1 MKICTLTKTDLENVL
16 DLFCECF
23 SSDHYYQQL
32 FAGCDNI
39 PSAMRDAFRSSISF
53 CLEKGISLGVIED
66 EKLIGFALLF
76 DYKATKNTHRGA
88 FNEIFGIHDDQ
99 PLPYYE
105 EIHQKIE
112 SIDGKILYLLSIAVS
127 PAYRRCGIASA
138 LIDYVLSYYSE
149 CSIASDVSN
158 EDSLEIYKK
167 RNFEISKIE
176 DGYFFISKKHR

>member
-1 MKICTLTKTDLENVL
+1 MSLTFSASAFLRIIIISNYL
-16 DLFCECF
+16 QAAIIYHPPCEMHF
-23 SSDHYYQQL
+23 EVVFL
-32 FAGCDNI
+32 
-39 PSAMRDAFRSSISF
+39 SAWK
-53 CLEKGISLGVIED
+53 KGISLGVIED